1 MEIGTFARYLRELT
15 SRLDPGGGW
24 YGVFLRRDPGG
35 MRACRD
41 GAEVPPWDVVESLL
55 QDFAAD
61 RDEQVV
67 ARERARAAQLHA
79 ASAAAHDRRY
89 GGADALA
96 ERLRLMLG
104 ERASAAGRAEELVRL
119 LRTAPEGSPHAEQLA
134 HDLAWIRDDHAR
146 ASARCAEL
154 SSRRAALIASSTA
167 PGARRPAPD
176 DWFHPVERA
185 AEEGTAFGNSDVRGA
200 AYAPERTTDA
210 QAEALAQVAP
220 AAVAAEPDPAPQKP
234 SKKQKPPKKKRDTA
248 PKRKPRGARFAG
260 LEIDEF
266 AEDDQAGTEPEP
278 ASVLPAP
285 PPVAVAAP
293 RGARFGGGSA
303 GPAKE
308 AAPAHSPEDRQ
319 AAAAMVATLIRL
331 RAEGRTGE
339 AHVVLCEAAGRP
351 PEQLPLLAAELHRAG
366 LGADWAELLWEAA
379 SLPPARLAAA
389 AGALAVAG
397 RDSDCGQLLRQGV
410 SRPAEEIAD
419 AVLALGEAGRAPE
432 ARALLSAFVQA
443 RTPEDAALV
452 AVLDPRRLVPQLIDA
467 ARAISGAR
475 ERDVVHALRVAGVAT
490 A

>member
-1 MEIGTFARYLRELT
+1 M
-15 SRLDPGGGW
+15 
-24 YGVFLRRDPGG
+24 
-35 MRACRD
+35 
-41 GAEVPPWDVVESLL
+41 
-55 QDFAAD
+55 
-61 RDEQVV
+61 
-67 ARERARAAQLHA
+67 
-79 ASAAAHDRRY
+79 
-89 GGADALA
+89 
-96 ERLRLMLG
+96 
-104 ERASAAGRAEELVRL
+104 
-119 LRTAPEGSPHAEQLA
+119 
-134 HDLAWIRDDHAR
+134 
-146 ASARCAEL
+146 
-154 SSRRAALIASSTA
+154 
-167 PGARRPAPD
+167 
-176 DWFHPVERA
+176 
-185 AEEGTAFGNSDVRGA
+185 
-200 AYAPERTTDA
+200 
-210 QAEALAQVAP
+210 
-220 AAVAAEPDPAPQKP
+220 
-234 SKKQKPPKKKRDTA
+234 
-248 PKRKPRGARFAG
+248 
-260 LEIDEF
+260 DEF
-266 AEDDQAGTEPEP
+266 AEDDQAGTEPES

-285 PPVAVAAP
+285 PPVAAASP
-293 RGARFGGGSA
+293 RGARFGGVSA
-303 GPAKE
+303 APAKE

-339 AHVVLCEAAGRP
+339 AHVVLCEASGRP

-366 LGADWAELLWEAA
+366 LGADWAEPLWEAA

-467 ARAISGAR
+467 ARTVSGAR